1 MEKRRIGLQLR
12 LLNNLINRQIN
23 TGDVFKQMHELT
35 GTHGYIVKHLMDH
48 REEEVFQRDIERTFS
63 IRRSTASGILNL
75 MEKNGLIKRESVQ
88 EDARLKKLV
97 LTPKAID
104 LNNRI
109 TKELENKEQQ
119 MTRGLTDSELDAFF
133 SVLEKIKANLEEQC

>member
-12 LLNNLINRQIN
+12 LLSNLINRQIN

-35 GTHGYIVKHLMDH
+35 GTHGYIVKYLMDH
-48 REEEVFQRDIERTFS
+48 RDEEVFQRDIERTFS

-97 LTPKAID
+97 LTAKAID
-104 LNNRI
+104 LSNRI

-119 MTRGLTDSELDAFF
+119 MTKGLTEQELDTFL
-133 SVLEKIKANLEEQC
+133 SVLGKIKANLEEQC

>member
-12 LLNNLINRQIN
+12 LLNNLIKRQIN

-35 GTHGYIVKHLMDH
+35 GTHGYIVKYLMDH
-48 REEEVFQRDIERTFS
+48 RGEEVFQRDIERTFS

-109 TKELENKEQQ
+109 TKELEANELLMVQGLSEQ
-119 MTRGLTDSELDAFF
+119 ELDTFF
-133 SVLEKIKANLEEQC
+133 AVLEKIKNNLEEQC

>member
-12 LLNNLINRQIN
+12 LLSNLINRQIN
-23 TGDVFKQMHELT
+23 TADVFKQMHELT
-35 GTHGYIVKHLMDH
+35 GTHGYIVKYLMDH
-48 REEEVFQRDIERTFS
+48 QEEVFQRDIERTFS

-97 LTPKAID
+97 LTSKAVD
-104 LNNRI
+104 LSNRI
-109 TKELENKEQQ
+109 TKELENNEQL
-119 MTRGLTDSELDAFF
+119 MIRGLSEQELNTFF
-133 SVLEKIKANLEEQC
+133 EVLEKIKNNLEEQR